1 MTVEM
6 SKQMTKQSVK
16 KMVGGG
22 GGGAGHTAPRPL
34 TALYYTC
41 IALYTHSN
49 QFSER
54 AHPARTY
61 TRSA

>member
-22 GGGAGHTAPRPL
+22 GGGGITSLLFQLLSFNSTKKENVLNSHVTVP
-34 TALYYTC
+34 
-41 IALYTHSN
+41 
-49 QFSER
+49 
-54 AHPARTY
+54 
-61 TRSA
+61 

>member
-22 GGGAGHTAPRPL
+22 GGGS
-34 TALYYTC
+34 Y
-41 IALYTHSN
+41 
-49 QFSER
+49 
-54 AHPARTY
+54 
-61 TRSA
+61 